1 MKRITQWI
9 LILGTAVVL
18 MLSACSL
25 EDTSLDGSSWTL
37 SSYQDNTGDTVNILP
52 RSTVTAH
59 FQANTVT
66 GIASCN
72 NYNASYQAD
81 GNKLSFGS
89 VGTTRKVCNSPQG
102 IMQQENAFLSAMDST
117 ASYKL
122 RSNTLEMI
130 DGRGNTLLVFRKA
143 SE

>member
-25 EDTSLDGSSWTL
+25 EGTSLDGSSWAL
-37 SSYQDNTGDTVNILP
+37 SSYRDSTGDTVNILP

-59 FQANTVT
+59 FQADTVT

-72 NYNASYQAD
+72 NYNASYQAN
-81 GNKLSFGS
+81 GNKISFGP
-89 VGTTRKVCNSPQG
+89 VGTTRKVCNTPQG
-102 IMQQENAFLSAMDST
+102 IMQQENAFLSALDST

-122 RSNTLEMI
+122 RSNSLEMI
-130 DGRGNTLLVFRKA
+130 DGRGNTLLVFKKVT
-143 SE
+143 E